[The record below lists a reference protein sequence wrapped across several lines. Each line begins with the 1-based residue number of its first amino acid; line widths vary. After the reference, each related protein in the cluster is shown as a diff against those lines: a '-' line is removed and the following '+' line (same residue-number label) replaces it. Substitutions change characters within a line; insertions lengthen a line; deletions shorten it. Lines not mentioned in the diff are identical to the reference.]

1 MGAVPSDPFGLGP
14 TGNLVHQWLYAKISL
29 RKLAS
34 NYLVQAGKFLKGRGM
49 SEETATIEYS
59 AESKDLGDKI
69 AGLTLKQAK
78 ELSEYLKNEHQIEAA
93 AGGAV
98 VVSGG
103 VGGGEDAGGGDAK
116 TEWNVILTGFG
127 DKKLDVVKVVKTI
140 TGASLMEAK
149 KMVEACPATL
159 KEGASKEDCDKIKA
173 DVEGAG
179 GSIELK

>member
-1 MGAVPSDPFGLGP
+1 
-14 TGNLVHQWLYAKISL
+14 
-29 RKLAS
+29 
-34 NYLVQAGKFLKGRGM
+34 M

-59 AESKDLGDKI
+59 AASKDLGDKI
-69 AGLTLKQAK
+69 AGLTLKEAK

-98 VVSGG
+98 VMA
-103 VGGGEDAGGGDAK
+103 GGGGGGGADAGGGEAK
-116 TEWNVILTGFG
+116 TEWDVVLTGFG

-159 KEGASKEDCDKIKA
+159 KEAASKEDCDDIKEK
-173 DVEGAG
+173 VEAAG

>member
-1 MGAVPSDPFGLGP
+1 MSDD
-14 TGNLVHQWLYAKISL
+14 
-29 RKLAS
+29 
-34 NYLVQAGKFLKGRGM
+34 
-49 SEETATIEYS
+49 TATIEYS
-59 AESKDLGDKI
+59 AESKSLGDKI
-69 AGLTLKQAK
+69 AELTLKQAK

-98 VVSGG
+98 VMAGG
-103 VGGGEDAGGGDAK
+103 GGGGGGGEEAEAK
-116 TEWNVILTGFG
+116 TECDVILTGFG

-159 KEGASKEDCDKIKA
+159 KEAASKEDCDDIKEK
-173 DVEGAG
+173 VEAAG